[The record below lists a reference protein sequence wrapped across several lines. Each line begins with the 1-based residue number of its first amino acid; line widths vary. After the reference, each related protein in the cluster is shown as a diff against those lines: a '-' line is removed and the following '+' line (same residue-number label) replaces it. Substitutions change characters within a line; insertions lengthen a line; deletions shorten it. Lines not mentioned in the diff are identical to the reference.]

1 MSSSATKWARRQ
13 IVPNGSLKA
22 VLTEL
27 ASVSRDGVNA
37 WPSQATIAA
46 STGLSRRTVWQA
58 MQVLKHLGL
67 ISRQRRSRGRLGR
80 TSDMVSLSVHREFS
94 LTRADILAARAAVVE
109 RVRRPAHNALQLAN
123 FASAT
128 RKRCEGIKRDK
139 QIPIQG
145 GNSTTYQSM
154 ALGEGKPLLSIVG
167 GTAISREGAA

>member
-1 MSSSATKWARRQ
+1 MSSSAIKWARRQ

-46 STGLSRRTVWQA
+46 STGLSKRTVWQSMRA
-58 MQVLKHLGL
+58 LQYLGL
-67 ISRQRRSRGRLGR
+67 ICRQRRSRGRLGR

-94 LTRADILAARAAVVE
+94 LTRADILEAREATVR
-109 RVRRPAHNALQLAN
+109 RVRRPAPGVLQLAN
-123 FASAT
+123 LASAT

-145 GNSTTYQSM
+145 ENSPTYQAM
-154 ALGEGKPLLSIVG
+154 ALAP
-167 GTAISREGAA
+167 